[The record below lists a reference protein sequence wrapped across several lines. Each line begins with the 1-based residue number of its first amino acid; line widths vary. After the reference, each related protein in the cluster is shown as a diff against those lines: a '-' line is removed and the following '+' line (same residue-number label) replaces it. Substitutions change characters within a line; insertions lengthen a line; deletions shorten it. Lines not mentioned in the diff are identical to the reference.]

1 MDSPLKGKPQNK
13 VTKARGK
20 EKENEP
26 EIAPGWE
33 GEKELSLGSAVCV

>member
-13 VTKARGK
+13 GTKAKEK
-20 EKENEP
+20 EKENES

-33 GEKELSLGSAVCV
+33 GEKEPLLRFAACV